1 MFLTFLPE
9 FSGFLPK
16 PLNSAEFLPEFSGF
30 LPEFSG
36 FLPKF
41 SGFLPAFSGSRVAHE
56 WLTSGSRP
64 VRVAHEWLTSGSR
77 VAHEAFCQIQWLSA
91 RIQWLTSGSRVA
103 HEWLTRLSALSAEC
117 SPLGGVGLESRVTGI
132 RPGRSSFRRSGPLAG
147 MRSSWLQLQL
157 APLASLQLACAP
169 AGSSS
174 SAGRA
179 QAPLWL
185 MAKLQLALDDIDIC

>member
-1 MFLTFLPE
+1 
-9 FSGFLPK
+9 
-16 PLNSAEFLPEFSGF
+16 
-30 LPEFSG
+30 
-36 FLPKF
+36 
-41 SGFLPAFSGSRVAHE
+41 VAHDRSE
-56 WLTSGSRP
+56 
-64 VRVAHEWLTSGSR
+64 
-77 VAHEAFCQIQWLSA
+77 
-91 RIQWLTSGSRVA
+91 WLTSGSRVA
-103 HEWLTRLSALSAEC
+103 HEWLTRLSARFSGFLPEFSGSRVAHEWLT
-117 SPLGGVGLESRVTGI
+117 SGSRVAHEWLTFGGGWARVTGI

-185 MAKLQLALDDIDIC
+185 MAKLQLALDDIDMYVDIKLIKHIFILMTYMYNYVDGLMDG